1 MQGTAW
7 VEEVGTGAMS
17 KDQQERISII
27 IKIHSVKHV
36 HIGVFCVFFKFKS
49 ISFPLL
55 NVEIYCPHFECRVSH
70 RVALM
75 Y

>member
-7 VEEVGTGAMS
+7 VEEVGTGEMS

-36 HIGVFCVFFKFKS
+36 HIGVFFVCFFS
-49 ISFPLL
+49 L
-55 NVEIYCPHFECRVSH
+55 NLFLFLC
-70 RVALM
+70 
-75 Y
+75 